1 MTPLRKP
8 LFVVAAFL
16 LVTSIAYEA
25 FTAFDLVATRTKTS
39 NSRYPTGPDGQPIR
53 LVTIDVAGSIGIVG
67 RTSADQTITVKQTTI
82 TGLRSPSVFTQRSG
96 DTLNV
101 RATCPILTTR
111 CSVDLDLR
119 VPSGTELQVRS
130 SGGAIRIRGMRADV
144 DAASEAGGVTITNS
158 TGRINIRSSAGKVT
172 FANVGGSVEAHSSA
186 GEVTG
191 KNVGAAN
198 VKATS
203 SAGAVRLAFS
213 KAPTNV
219 EVFSSAG
226 SVTVGVP
233 RNGFPYRLLTDGDA
247 TVDVLSGPDSD
258 RIISARSTAGPVR
271 VAYADTLLD

>member
-1 MTPLRKP
+1 MTSLRKP
-8 LFVVAAFL
+8 LLVVAALL
-16 LVTSIAYEA
+16 LVTSVAYEA
-25 FTAFDLVATRTKTS
+25 FAAFDLVATRTKTS

-53 LVTIDVAGSIGIVG
+53 LVAIDVDGSIAIVG
-67 RTSADQTITVKQTTI
+67 RTNADQTITVKQTTI
-82 TGLRSPSVFTQRSG
+82 TGLRAPSVFTQQSG
-96 DTLNV
+96 DILNV

-130 SGGAIRIRGMRADV
+130 SGGAIRIRGMRANV
-144 DAASEAGGVTITNS
+144 DAASEAGGVAITDS

-186 GEVTG
+186 GEVAGT
-191 KNVGAAN
+191 NVEAAN

-203 SAGAVRLAFS
+203 SAGAVRLVFN
-213 KAPTNV
+213 KAPADV

-233 RNGFPYRLLTDGDA
+233 RNDLPYRLLTDGEA
-247 TVDVLSGPDSD
+247 TIDVLADPDSD
-258 RIISARSTAGPVR
+258 RTISARSTAGPVR
-271 VAYADTLLD
+271 VVYAETLLD